1 MPKSWGAVARRG
13 ARQLSAPSNVG
24 AYEDHRSVAAPSQP
38 AIWVR
43 DERPT
48 ALEPGTTG
56 PSPRPRAELP
66 GDVVA
71 AVRTAGASLT
81 NRGREHL
88 VTITAEAV
96 EAYNRGRYQ
105 DAARWIR
112 PVAEVAPSV
121 PAIREIAGL
130 ANYRAG
136 KWRAA
141 LVHLRAHADLTAD
154 VTHLPAVMDCERAL
168 GHPRKVG
175 WIFEEVRAASPTTE
189 VLSEARIVL
198 AATLSDRGKLA
209 EAIALLV
216 DAGADRRVRNPAD
229 RHVRQWYVLADLY
242 ERSGDVPKARELFTR
257 VALADPGAY
266 DVDDRIEE
274 LGGRVGTARRR
285 PR

>member
-1 MPKSWGAVARRG
+1 MPASWGAVARRG
-13 ARQLSAPSNVG
+13 ARQLSAPSDAG
-24 AYEDHRSVAAPSQP
+24 AYEDHRSLVAPPLP
-38 AIWVR
+38 ATWVR
-43 DERPT
+43 DERQAIVETGAPT
-48 ALEPGTTG
+48 PVG
-56 PSPRPRAELP
+56 RPRAELP

-88 VTITAEAV
+88 VTLTAEAV

-105 DAARWIR
+105 DAVRWIR
-112 PVAEVAPSV
+112 PVVEQAPAVA
-121 PAIREIAGL
+121 AIREVAGL

-141 LVHLRAHADLTAD
+141 LVHLRAHADLTGD
-154 VTHLPAVMDCERAL
+154 VTHLPALMDCERAL

-175 WIFEEVRAASPTTE
+175 WIFEEVRAASPAIE

-198 AATLSDRGKLA
+198 AATLSDRGKLD
-209 EAIALLV
+209 EAIRLLV
-216 DAGADRRVRNPAD
+216 DAGVDRRVRNPAE

-242 ERSGDVPKARELFTR
+242 ERSGDVPRARDLFTR

-266 DVDDRIEE
+266 DVDDRLED
-274 LGGRVGTARRR
+274 LGGRVSTARRR

>member
-1 MPKSWGAVARRG
+1 MPATWGAVARRG
-13 ARQLSAPSNVG
+13 ARQLSAPSDVG
-24 AYEDHRSVAAPSQP
+24 AYDDHRSKAPPSLPAA
-38 AIWVR
+38 WVR
-43 DERPT
+43 DEQPAPPAAAAT
-48 ALEPGTTG
+48 APAG
-56 PSPRPRAELP
+56 RPRAELP

-88 VTITAEAV
+88 VTLTAESV
-96 EAYNRGRYQ
+96 EAYNRGRYL

-112 PVAEVAPSV
+112 PVAEMAPAVA
-121 PAIREIAGL
+121 AIREVAGL

-141 LVHLRAHADLTAD
+141 LTHLRAHADLTGD
-154 VTHLPAVMDCERAL
+154 VTHLPALMDCERAL

-175 WIFEEVRAASPTTE
+175 WLYDEVRAASPTPE

-198 AATLSDRGKLA
+198 AASLSDRGKLE
-209 EAIALLV
+209 EAIAVLV
-216 DAGADRRVRNPAD
+216 SSGADKRVRNPAD

-242 ERSGDVPKARELFTR
+242 ERSGDVPRARELFTR

-266 DVDDRIEE
+266 DVDDRLEE
-274 LGGRVGTARRR
+274 LGGRAGTTRRR

>member
-1 MPKSWGAVARRG
+1 V
-13 ARQLSAPSNVG
+13 
-24 AYEDHRSVAAPSQP
+24 P
-38 AIWVR
+38 A
-43 DERPT
+43 
-48 ALEPGTTG
+48 G
-56 PSPRPRAELP
+56 RPRAELP

-88 VTITAEAV
+88 VTVTAESV

-112 PVAEVAPSV
+112 PVAEVAPGV
-121 PAIREIAGL
+121 AAIRELAGL

-136 KWRAA
+136 RWRAA
-141 LVHLRAHADLTAD
+141 LVHLRAHADLTGD
-154 VTHLPAVMDCERAL
+154 VTHLPALMDCERAL
-168 GHPRKVG
+168 GHPRKVE
-175 WIFEEVRAASPTTE
+175 WLFEEVRSASPSTE

-198 AATLSDRGKLA
+198 AATRSDRGRL
-209 EAIALLV
+209 EDAITLLV
-216 DAGADRRVRNPAD
+216 EAGVDRRIRNPAE

-242 ERSGDVPKARELFTR
+242 ERSGDVPRARDLFTR

-266 DVDDRIEE
+266 DVDDRLEE